1 MLRKLSAALVGLA
14 LSSGLAT
21 AEETTVKF
29 TLGWKTQGS
38 DAAFFYA
45 KDNGLFKEEG
55 LNVVIDQGE
64 GSGATVTRV
73 MSGAY
78 DAGFGDVNAII
89 QNASAKPQD
98 APVMVYQIWNQPPFA
113 IVAKKSSCIN
123 TIKDFEGRTLGGAQG
138 TPTTRLLPVFASKNR
153 LEGEKIKISN

>member
-1 MLRKLSAALVGLA
+1 MLKRVSAALLGAVLFAGVA
-14 LSSGLAT
+14 SAQ
-21 AEETTVKF
+21 ETTIKF

-55 LNVVIDQGE
+55 LNVIIDQGE

-78 DAGFGDVNAII
+78 DAGFGDVKAII
-89 QNASAKPQD
+89 KNTCVKTQES
-98 APVMVYQIWNQPPFA
+98 PVNGYLV
-113 IVAKKSSCIN
+113 
-123 TIKDFEGRTLGGAQG
+123 
-138 TPTTRLLPVFASKNR
+138 
-153 LEGEKIKISN
+153 

>member
-1 MLRKLSAALVGLA
+1 MLKKSSAALLGMLLFAGSAVA
-14 LSSGLAT
+14 Q
-21 AEETTVKF
+21 ETTIKF

-45 KDNGLFKEEG
+45 RDNGFFKAEG

-78 DAGFGDVNAII
+78 HAGFGDINAII
-89 QNASAKPQD
+89 QNASTKPAIASPRETCRCSVRRPCSGASRAT
-98 APVMVYQIWNQPPFA
+98 AP
-113 IVAKKSSCIN
+113 SS
-123 TIKDFEGRTLGGAQG
+123 
-138 TPTTRLLPVFASKNR
+138 
-153 LEGEKIKISN
+153 

>member
-1 MLRKLSAALVGLA
+1 MLARVGAALLGVVLFAGA
-14 LSSGLAT
+14 AA
-21 AEETTVKF
+21 AEETTIKF

-45 KDNGLFKEEG
+45 KDNGYFKEEG

-78 DAGFGDVNAII
+78 DAGFGGLHATIPTRPTRPADGPTL
-89 QNASAKPQD
+89 ASH
-98 APVMVYQIWNQPPFA
+98 
-113 IVAKKSSCIN
+113 
-123 TIKDFEGRTLGGAQG
+123 
-138 TPTTRLLPVFASKNR
+138 
-153 LEGEKIKISN
+153 